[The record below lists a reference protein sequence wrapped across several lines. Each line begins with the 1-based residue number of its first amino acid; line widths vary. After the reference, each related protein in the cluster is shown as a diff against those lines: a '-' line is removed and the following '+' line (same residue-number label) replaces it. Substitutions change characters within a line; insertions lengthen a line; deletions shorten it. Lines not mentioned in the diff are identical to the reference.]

1 MSLFYTNET
10 NTLKNHKEKVGD
22 IMTSLKTA
30 NRRVGSFF
38 AVAALVLATI
48 TPGLVPAFASA
59 AQVTERSVALSSS
72 SKQANDVT
80 YSVTFKPVASAGAYA
95 IEFCSNSPLIN
106 TACTAPAGLDVTS
119 PSTATSGFTVAQ
131 TTASAAASDH
141 NALAVTGTLTAGVS
155 STVAIAGIDNPDA
168 AGAVY
173 ARIVTYAND
182 TAALAYGSTTLGSAI
197 DQGAAAFSITDTVGV
212 SGAVLETMT
221 FCVSGA
227 AIDPNC
233 VDADDT
239 PPTVKL
245 GTQVGDST
253 VLSAT
258 ELSTG
263 SIYSQISTNAAS
275 GAVVNL
281 KSNATGCGG
290 LLRAGAP
297 SECDIAPADGTVADA
312 DFDGQALFGIKV
324 TGATSDANGAF
335 GIVAASGY
343 TASAFLLNFDSAATP
358 TTGVTSPYGD
368 PVLDTAGAPA
378 NNKNAQITFGASVA
392 NNTPAGLYSADFS
405 LIATGKF

>member
-1 MSLFYTNET
+1 MTF
-10 NTLKNHKEKVGD
+10 LK
-22 IMTSLKTA
+22 KTT

-59 AQVTERSVALSSS
+59 AQVTERSVSLSSS
-72 SKQANDVT
+72 SAQATDVT
-80 YSVTFKPVASAGAYA
+80 YSVTFKPVAAAGAYA
-95 IEFCSNSPLIN
+95 IEFCSNTPLIN

-119 PSTATSGFTVAQ
+119 PTTATSGFTVAQ
-131 TTASAAASDH
+131 TTASAAAADH
-141 NALAVTGTLTAGVS
+141 NALAVTGALSAGVS
-155 STVAIAGIDNPDA
+155 QTVEIAGIDNPDT

-173 ARIVTYAND
+173 ARIVTYGGGSAG
-182 TAALAYGSTTLGSAI
+182 TSAAAYESETLGSNVV
-197 DQGAAAFSITDTVGV
+197 DQGGAAFSITNTVGV

-227 AIDPNC
+227 AITNC
-233 VDADDT
+233 T
-239 PPTVKL
+239 STTSPTVKL
-245 GTQVGDST
+245 GNVVGDAT
-253 VLSAT
+253 VLDSNDVY
-258 ELSTG
+258 EG

-281 KSNATGCGG
+281 KSSAAGCGG

-297 SECDIAPADGTVADA
+297 SACDIAPATTGITQ
-312 DFDGQALFGIKV
+312 GQALFGITV
-324 TGATSDANGAF
+324 TGATADANGAF
-335 GIVAASGY
+335 AIASGSIY
-343 TASAFLLNFDSAATP
+343 DASAFKINYAANQL
-358 TTGVTSPYGD
+358 TGVTSPYGD

-378 NNKNAQITFGASVA
+378 NLKNAQLTFGASVS